1 MFDLFKLVNKQLIIF
16 LISRYILHRVAE
28 EFGIVVSLDPKPIPG
43 DWNGAGAHTNYS
55 TQDMRRPGGMQAIEA
70 AIEKLSKNH
79 DTHIELYDPHGGKV
93 GETQTYLVYRICN
106 LIWVDYS
113 MSLT

>member
-55 TQDMRRPGGMQAIEA
+55 TKDMRRPGGMQAIEA

-106 LIWVDYS
+106 LI
-113 MSLT
+113 

>member
-1 MFDLFKLVNKQLIIF
+1 M
-16 LISRYILHRVAE
+16 AE

-106 LIWVDYS
+106 LSRLIIELDIICARS
-113 MSLT
+113 SCHCSNLC

>member
-93 GETQTYLVYRICN
+93 GEIQTYLVYRICN
-106 LIWVDYS
+106 LI
-113 MSLT
+113 